1 MVKAWETTTLSAGF
15 QPIGRRILREAPPL
29 ANVCPYWNR
38 CAGGQKIQSYMRV
51 YTLTCISSN
60 GKAKHLS
67 APKCTVKSHQKLYR
81 ITGWKHG
88 NVETEWKH
96 VMKLAYFTTHLRFF
110 FGNLSFAI
118 FCYSFSRKT
127 FSSPMNSEKTITDL
141 ELGLWYILE
150 GLLRAKT
157 SLQNMNLPQI
167 TSPNLQADLATHEKS
182 SILNP
187 CAVDVVGDP
196 RVENCWSG
204 WVLERCVVPTKNTLI
219 HWNTQ
224 GAFIY

>member
-15 QPIGRRILREAPPL
+15 QPIGRIILREAPPL

-110 FGNLSFAI
+110 LEIFLWLFFVTVFLEKLSHLRWILKKPSLIWNLDFDTCWRDYCEQNLTPKHGLTPNHILKSASWPRYTREEQHLESVRGRCRGASLSGELVKRVSFWEM
-118 FCYSFSRKT
+118 FS
-127 FSSPMNSEKTITDL
+127 
-141 ELGLWYILE
+141 
-150 GLLRAKT
+150 A
-157 SLQNMNLPQI
+157 
-167 TSPNLQADLATHEKS
+167 
-182 SILNP
+182 NP
-187 CAVDVVGDP
+187 KKHIDTLKC
-196 RVENCWSG
+196 SG
-204 WVLERCVVPTKNTLI
+204 
-219 HWNTQ
+219 
-224 GAFIY
+224 